1 LPARK
6 LISAFGEKDSVG
18 VTLARINIAF
28 WKPGGALV
36 RAMAFLTSLCFSLVF
51 LLAGQ
56 SHRQQQEPAKA
67 PLLTLTGGGSTSVG
81 QTSVDYKRST
91 RGLALVIWWD
101 SAGASESASESGP
114 FGSNAWRAFTPA
126 KGKKI
131 TWEWKGA
138 REKGGDFKLNGKPYD
153 LAKGMLLLV
162 STKGGDIR
170 VTQLDV
176 DLSKVEPNG
185 KGLQG
190 LAKKHETLAKFS
202 ADASDQK

>member
-1 LPARK
+1 MCAITFLP
-6 LISAFGEKDSVG
+6 
-18 VTLARINIAF
+18 
-28 WKPGGALV
+28 
-36 RAMAFLTSLCFSLVF
+36 SLCLSLVF

-56 SHRQQQEPAKA
+56 SHGQQKEPDKA
-67 PLLTLTGGGSTSVG
+67 PRLTLTGGGSMTVG
-81 QTSVDYKRST
+81 QTSVDFRRST

-101 SAGASESASESGP
+101 SDGASESASESGP
-114 FGSNAWRAFTPA
+114 FGSNAWGAFTPA

-138 REKGGDFKLNGKPYD
+138 REKGGDFTLNGKPYD
-153 LAKGMLLLV
+153 LAKGTLLLV

-176 DLSKVEPNG
+176 DLSQIKPNE

-190 LAKKHETLAKFS
+190 LAKKHDKLAKFIAEAS
-202 ADASDQK
+202 AQK